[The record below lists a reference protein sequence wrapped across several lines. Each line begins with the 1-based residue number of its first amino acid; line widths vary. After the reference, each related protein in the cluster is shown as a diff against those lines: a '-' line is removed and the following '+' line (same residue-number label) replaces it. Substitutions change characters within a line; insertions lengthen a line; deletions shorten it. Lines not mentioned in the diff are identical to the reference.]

1 MVGLNDN
8 LLYHHVNVL
17 GNALGKLRVLLE
29 NSVGEFCWRILLEN
43 SVGEF
48 WSLTPQAE
56 FSARLNQKT
65 GTPSK
70 HSTQEA
76 IRQYKIPLASNVAM

>member
-1 MVGLNDN
+1 MTAGTFHWFTDSSSNSCFRKV
-8 LLYHHVNVL
+8 
-17 GNALGKLRVLLE
+17 E
-29 NSVGEFCWRILLEN
+29 SSVGEFCWRILLEN

>member
-17 GNALGKLRVLLE
+17 GNALGKLRV
-29 NSVGEFCWRILLEN
+29 LLEN

-76 IRQYKIPLASNVAM
+76 IRQYKIPLASNVAMRTPKLFP